1 WRAVSED
8 RERQGEFLDL
18 MDLAGLVQGTPYQ
31 VADTLLSAI
40 VHAETLDR
48 VTWLT
53 RQGKV
58 IAAIAPADYVSER
71 TEPDEDI
78 SAKLDKILG
87 IIRGG
92 ELCARCGQVAVG
104 YAGGEDNERLCCS
117 GDRNCYSLYLYER
130 MGQRLGKELYDDLE
144 RERESRP

>member
-1 WRAVSED
+1 MSED

-18 MDLAGLVQGTPYQ
+18 GTLVSGGSYE
-31 VADTLLSAI
+31 VADTLLSAA

-87 IIRGG
+87 IIRGE
-92 ELCARCGQVAVG
+92 ELCARCGEPAVG
-104 YAGGEDNERLCCS
+104 YARGEDNERLCCS